1 MYYYLAFDQASG
13 TTGYSIFTDDGL
25 VKYGKF
31 STKGHDFLEKV
42 TETCDFIEGI
52 VKEFQE
58 RGKVEVHLE
67 DIQLQANAKT
77 YKQLAQLQGAISD
90 RLRNKLNVEIE
101 DFTLASVW
109 KSTSNV
115 RGKNRTEQKRN
126 AQRIVLEEFG
136 VAVTQDEADA
146 ILLGKHVSSQG
157 FNWA

>member
-77 YKQLAQLQGAISD
+77 YKQLAQLQGSLCANLVNGSILFAVSDISNAIFPGVNSILSLISSRLD
-90 RLRNKLNVEIE
+90 R
-101 DFTLASVW
+101 
-109 KSTSNV
+109 KSTRLN
-115 RGKNRTEQKRN
+115 
-126 AQRIVLEEFG
+126 
-136 VAVTQDEADA
+136 
-146 ILLGKHVSSQG
+146 SSHS
-157 FNWA
+157 AKSRMPSSA